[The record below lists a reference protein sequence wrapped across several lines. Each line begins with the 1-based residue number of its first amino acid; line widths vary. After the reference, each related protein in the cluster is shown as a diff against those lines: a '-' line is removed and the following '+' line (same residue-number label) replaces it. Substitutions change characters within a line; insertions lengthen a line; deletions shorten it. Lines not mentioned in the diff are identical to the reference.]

1 MVTRDPRIR
10 ILLKRTQAILRTRPT
25 INDTT
30 EVAIGARA
38 VGRTAV
44 GVERTGVVAIGAT
57 LGEVTGMIGE
67 GQTRAAAD
75 LAVAGALAPGR
86 ARAAVVQAGTVEPT
100 IAGSDHTAVTG
111 SRRRTPPT

>member
-1 MVTRDPRIR
+1 MVIRDPPIR
-10 ILLKRTQAILRTRPT
+10 ILPKRTRAILRTGHT

-38 VGRTAV
+38 IVGRTAV

-75 LAVAGALAPGR
+75 LAACGAPALGR
-86 ARAAVVQAGTVEPT
+86 ARPGALQAGMAEPT
-100 IAGSDHTAVTG
+100 TAGLDRTAVIG
-111 SRRRTPPT
+111 SKADPR